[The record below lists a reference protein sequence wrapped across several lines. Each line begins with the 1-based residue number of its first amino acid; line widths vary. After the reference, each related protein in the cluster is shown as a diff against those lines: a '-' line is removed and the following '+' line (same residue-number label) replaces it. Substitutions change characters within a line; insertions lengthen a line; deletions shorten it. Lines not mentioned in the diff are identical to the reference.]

1 MCHLC
6 LCVNNGGTKTQAA
19 FVQLPPPPLDTSV
32 CLTMRTKAG
41 PPICVILYTTAF
53 SDPKESPLWDILLAC
68 TALSLYTHTHR
79 HHHTLP
85 RYAPSPSGCR
95 TINLSVLLPGRYKE
109 ISDPGLIVRDER
121 RLVLKYRGFHRS
133 EGRNLI
139 VLMVPLITYEPR
151 FTPGVTG
158 GQRQTR

>member
-1 MCHLC
+1 MGVLKPRQRLC
-6 LCVNNGGTKTQAA
+6 SS
-19 FVQLPPPPLDTSV
+19 PPPLDTSV

-79 HHHTLP
+79 HHHTLQ